1 MASHIRGRHRRP
13 SQVKKVIGKTGGGIT
28 VAGVIV
34 ATAATAAQAQPVYRA
49 SPAAFYPAQR
59 ITAPHIVTAA
69 VTTVT
74 VRSGN
79 SLSEI
84 AQDHCGTPQ
93 DWTGIY
99 DANTHV
105 IGGDPDLIIAGQQLV
120 LSCKQGWA
128 PKPPVIAVETSQV
141 HHNAPAASPQVII
154 TERVSGGNLSFSG
167 LERLWESAGGPSWAA
182 SSAAAVAECESGGRQ
197 YAYNPSG
204 ASGYW
209 QILGE
214 VVPGNVYDPAVNAAN
229 AVSKFRA
236 SGDTFAQWVCKP

>member
-1 MASHIRGRHRRP
+1 MIMTA
-13 SQVKKVIGKTGGGIT
+13 TG
-28 VAGVIV
+28 
-34 ATAATAAQAQPVYRA
+34 AQAQPVPHDSLA
-49 SPAAFYPAQR
+49 TFLPAAAKHV
-59 ITAPHIVTAA
+59 ITTTA

-74 VRSGN
+74 VRRGN

-99 DANTHV
+99 DANDKV
-105 IGGDPDLIIAGQQLV
+105 IGRDPNLIVAGQQLT
-120 LSCKQGWA
+120 LSCKAGWA
-128 PKPPVIAVETSQV
+128 PKPPVVPESPQRAYSAPRA
-141 HHNAPAASPQVII
+141 APAVITAH
-154 TERVSGGNLSFSG
+154 TEDGGNLSFSG
-167 LERLWESAGGPSWAA
+167 LESLWESEGGPSWAA

-236 SGDTFAQWVCKP
+236 SGDTFAQWVCRP